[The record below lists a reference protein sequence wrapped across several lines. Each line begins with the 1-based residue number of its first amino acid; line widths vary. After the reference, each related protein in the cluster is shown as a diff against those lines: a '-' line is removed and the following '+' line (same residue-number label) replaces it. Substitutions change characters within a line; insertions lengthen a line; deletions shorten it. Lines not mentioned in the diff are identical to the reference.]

1 MIMRDKIIVNLK
13 KRLKIR
19 SQSEIKNNQFK
30 EMLSN
35 LNRDIKEKES
45 TWNFKANLVR
55 EKDLLHEEM
64 KNQINWMKNQLGKY
78 EESEKYLTNEIKRL
92 LNENDNLKMNLKI
105 NQIETRIEATGSPI
119 KMISEDRIKLLVERN
134 DKVDNIIIT
143 IVHNFSEVF
152 LKIYSLFEK
161 NLNKWTNKN
170 LEYYYQNL
178 SIFINKQRL

>member
-1 MIMRDKIIVNLK
+1 MRDKIIVNLK

-19 SQSEIKNNQFK
+19 SHSEIKNNKFK

-35 LNRDIKEKES
+35 LNKDLKEKES
-45 TWNFKANLVR
+45 TWNLKANMER
-55 EKDLLHEEM
+55 ERDLLHEEM

-78 EESEKYLTNEIKRL
+78 EESEKYLNNEIKRL
-92 LNENDNLKMNLKI
+92 LNENDSLKTKLKI
-105 NQIETRIEATGSPI
+105 NQMDTRIESTGSPI
-119 KMISEDRIKLLVERN
+119 KALSVDRINSSVERN
-134 DKVDNIIIT
+134 DKIDNIIIT
-143 IVHNFSEVF
+143 IVHSFSEVF

-178 SIFINKQRL
+178 SKIMSK